1 MKTIK
6 IEGMHCSHCSA
17 RVENALKAL
26 GLSAKVDLNSA
37 LATVDGDNIPDERVL
52 RETVEDLG
60 FVVVEIK

>member
-17 RVENALKAL
+17 RVENALRAL
-26 GLSAKVDLNSA
+26 GLSVKVDLNTASA
-37 LATVDGDNIPDERVL
+37 AVDGDSIPDERVL

-60 FVVVEIK
+60 FDVTEIK